1 MQKAIVPKEVLPPIS
16 SDGKYILRYRVASED
31 KNRVS
36 DWSRIYSISGKLIK
50 DILGY
55 LETTGEQKYPNGVPL
70 DIVATE
76 DGMSISWDLPVE
88 LQTTDYDVFVKWSY
102 DGETTYDED
111 WTLLSTVRV
120 NTAYAT
126 KASKPSLPEPT
137 IATHLKARIQIET
150 WDKKTAIDDV
160 EIDFDSL
167 TTSKNYVLVAQS
179 TTGVSTI
186 MRNDSGAIA

>member
-1 MQKAIVPKEVLPPIS
+1 MQKAIIPKEVLPPIS

-36 DWSRIYSISGKLIK
+36 DWSRIYLISGKLIK

-88 LQTTDYDVFVKWSY
+88 LQTTDYDVFIKWSS
-102 DGETTYDED
+102 DGGTTYDQD

-120 NTAYAT
+120 NTAYA
-126 KASKPSLPEPT
+126 KSPDPENT
-137 IATHLKARIQIET
+137 THMKARIQVET
-150 WDKKTAIDDV
+150 WDKKTTIDDV
-160 EIDFDSL
+160 EIGFDSS

-179 TTGVSTI
+179 SVGVSTI